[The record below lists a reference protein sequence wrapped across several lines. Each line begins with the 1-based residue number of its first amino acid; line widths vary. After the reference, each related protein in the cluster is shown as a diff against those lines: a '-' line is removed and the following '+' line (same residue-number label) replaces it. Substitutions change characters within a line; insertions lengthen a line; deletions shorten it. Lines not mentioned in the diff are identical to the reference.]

1 MPMYLAVDAE
11 YVPAVTATRNVVEL
25 DPIGN
30 SVRVVPVFLYPVAE
44 ALYGYGVVVA
54 AVRVRDVKETV
65 FAATPAIEA
74 TTLMVSA
81 VASVTLTYAQPVEA
95 PNDAAERLYAP
106 ADALVAAPLTLAMRP
121 SPDGVRVTV
130 SPVAGTAMLP
140 AESVVQ
146 TLMSAPL
153 APPLAKVPPPTV
165 DTVRFETPELTMTEK
180 TL

>member
-1 MPMYLAVDAE
+1 MPMYLAVVAE

-25 DPIGN
+25 VPIGN

-95 PNDAAERLYAP
+95 ANDAAERL
-106 ADALVAAPLTLAMRP
+106 
-121 SPDGVRVTV
+121 
-130 SPVAGTAMLP
+130 
-140 AESVVQ
+140 
-146 TLMSAPL
+146 
-153 APPLAKVPPPTV
+153 
-165 DTVRFETPELTMTEK
+165 
-180 TL
+180 